1 MGNRKIKISWGLI
14 PTMVAVI
21 VIGVWG
27 VPALVNKLTIGALSQ
42 KVIDKYK
49 PSDGNEPL
57 KTYQLPVVRTELPSG
72 TGKAYVEAGIGLGYI
87 DKAGLENEIKKNIA
101 LLKSLALEVLGTFNI
116 SQIDDP
122 TGREA
127 LALELAHR
135 FNKAL
140 TKGTVEEIFFYSF
153 LITDLSKIG
162 GPGNTLQ
169 PAELSNKIQSL
180 QHDSISGMPG
190 DGE

>member
-1 MGNRKIKISWGLI
+1 
-14 PTMVAVI
+14 MVAVI

-42 KVIDKYK
+42 KVIDKHK

-57 KTYQLPVVRTELPSG
+57 KTYQLPVVKTELPSG
-72 TGKAYVEAGIGLGYI
+72 TGKAYVEAGIGVGYI
-87 DKAGLENEIKKNIA
+87 DKPGLEGEIKQNIP
-101 LLKSLALEVLGTFNI
+101 LLKSLAIEVLATFNTA
-116 SQIDDP
+116 QVDDP

-162 GPGNTLQ
+162 GSENSLQ

-180 QHDSISGMPG
+180 QHEYVPG
-190 DGE
+190 LPGGAE